1 MKVYV
6 ARDLIAPPE
15 WRWFATAQ
23 DYDEGVPVGTGATP
37 LAAIGDLLDRLDIE
51 DIEPRSCTIVWS
63 T

>member
-6 ARDLIAPPE
+6 ARDMIAPPE

-23 DYDEGVPVGTGATP
+23 EYDLGVPVGTGATP
-37 LAAIGDLLDRLDIE
+37 LEAIGDLLWQMDIE
-51 DIEPRSCTIVWS
+51 NIEPRACTIVWE